1 MVRLTFALSFILAF
15 SGILI
20 GQEIENLLINP
31 DFEEG
36 TNGWVLELHGDKGA
50 VAQLVVDKKEALTGK
65 QCMLIDIQ
73 KLDGSGTWWHV
84 GLNQPVSV
92 EAGKTYTLAVWAK
105 TEPEKVRTILL
116 AGGENHGPWTNWG
129 SKEFTITDEWAEY
142 HTTWNQL
149 VADNNARIRIA
160 VGHSKDNVWVD
171 HVRFYVGEYKEEDL
185 KGMQQRGGMSVNPSS
200 KLASMWGR
208 LKSR

>member
-1 MVRLTFALSFILAF
+1 MRLIFTLSFILAF
-15 SGILI
+15 GNILT
-20 GQEIENLLINP
+20 GQEIENLLVNP

-36 TNGWVLELHGDKGA
+36 ANGWVLELHGDKGA

-105 TEPEKVRTILL
+105 TEPKKVRTILL
-116 AGGENHGPWTNWG
+116 AGGENHGPWANWG
-129 SKEFTITDEWAEY
+129 SKDFTISDEWAEY
-142 HTTWNQL
+142 YTTWNQS
-149 VADNNARIRIA
+149 VTDNNARIRIA
-160 VGHSKDNVWVD
+160 VGQSRDNVWID
-171 HVRFYVGEYKEEDL
+171 HVRFYVGEYKE
-185 KGMQQRGGMSVNPSS
+185 GACQ
-200 KLASMWGR
+200 
-208 LKSR
+208 